1 MAASSSW
8 PTANTAGSAGA
19 ESISVPWPLFTAHLE
34 REKKG
39 GVLSSLSRN
48 DFKPWLRVSGHGA
61 SGVVPAEQ

>member
-1 MAASSSW
+1 MAASSSR
-8 PTANTAGSAGA
+8 PMVNTAGSAGA

-48 DFKPWLRVSGHGA
+48 GFKPWLCVSGHGDSSA
-61 SGVVPAEQ
+61 VPAEW